1 MPAASMEVLILSL
14 AMQAQLQL
22 SIDENTD
29 EEPPNLDIARHTV
42 DMLGIL
48 QEKTKGNLSFEEQR
62 LLENTLTELRFRYV
76 QAVEFINKQAKS

>member
-1 MPAASMEVLILSL
+1 
-14 AMQAQLQL
+14 MQAQLHL
-22 SIDENTD
+22 SIDESPG
-29 EEPPNLDIARHTV
+29 EEPPNLDIARHTL

-76 QAVEFINKQAKS
+76 QSVEHINRLEKS